1 MVKYAPINDPRSC
14 HVEAHIRPVLPG
26 LCVVVVKDVAAAP
39 ALKGRLPCT
48 CGEEEEEEDEEE
60 DVEKERGVSTSVLC
74 DALHCCHSTFPA
86 PHHHITTT

>member
-1 MVKYAPINDPRSC
+1 MVKYAPINDPRSG

-48 CGEEEEEEDEEE
+48 CGEEEEDDEEE
-60 DVEKERGVSTSVLC
+60 DVEKERGVSKHPIYVMRCIVAT
-74 DALHCCHSTFPA
+74 LHFLHR
-86 PHHHITTT
+86 TTT